1 MGGLCKLVKLLQAIY
16 SSVKSCVRPNTS
28 NNVYSA
34 YVDSFMGVKQG
45 EPLSPFW
52 FICFINDMYTFI
64 KDGSFDVVNIDDLQL
79 LVLLFAD
86 DTVLFSYS
94 KEGRQF
100 QLNHLYTYCS
110 NWGINTAKTVVMVFK
125 KHNRRTE
132 NVELLYNNQVLKVVK
147 VILCASEHICSIVRY
162 CFRSFKQL

>member
-16 SSVKSCVRPNTS
+16 SSVKSCVRTNTS
-28 NNVYSA
+28 NNVNSA
-34 YVDSFMGVKQG
+34 YFDSFMGVN
-45 EPLSPFW
+45 PYRLSDSSVF
-52 FICFINDMYTFI
+52 FNDMYTFT

-110 NWGINTAKTVVMVFK
+110 NWGINTANTVVMVF
-125 KHNRRTE
+125 
-132 NVELLYNNQVLKVVK
+132 
-147 VILCASEHICSIVRY
+147 
-162 CFRSFKQL
+162 